1 MSDIIKRLPDSVAN
15 QIAAGEVIQRPA
27 SVVKEL
33 MENAIAELK
42 GQTPIE
48 PLDPEINVN
57 LSAFLSESYIPDID
71 QRMAAYRRL
80 ARLSELQEL
89 ADFKDELIDRYGKL
103 PVEANNLLFK
113 IVLKILSKKAAVA
126 KLDLSPRQMH
136 LQFSPVHLKNSQGLV
151 ELIQSA
157 PGSYQLTPGQGLKV
171 RWANDPGTRYTT
183 HAKNILKEVVR
194 RVKS

>member
-1 MSDIIKRLPDSVAN
+1 
-15 QIAAGEVIQRPA
+15 
-27 SVVKEL
+27 

-42 GQTPIE
+42 GQPPIE
-48 PLDPEINVN
+48 PLDPEINFN

-126 KLDLSPRQMH
+126 KLDLSQHQMH
-136 LQFSPVHLKNSQGLV
+136 LQFSPVHLKNTQGLV

-157 PGSYQLTPGQGLKV
+157 PRRYELSPGQVLKV
-171 RWANDPGTRYTT
+171 KFANDPGTSNTK
-183 HAKNILKEVVR
+183 HVKNILKEIVR
-194 RVKS
+194 RVKN